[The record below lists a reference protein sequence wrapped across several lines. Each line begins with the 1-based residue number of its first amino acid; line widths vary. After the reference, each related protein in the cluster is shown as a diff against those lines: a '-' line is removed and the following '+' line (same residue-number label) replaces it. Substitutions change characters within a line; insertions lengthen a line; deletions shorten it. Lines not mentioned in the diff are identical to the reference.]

1 MTHRGKKLA
10 SPPPCP
16 AQHVSGSTL
25 SRTGPRLV
33 IVCGLPGSGKTYHA
47 KQVEHKW
54 GAVRFC
60 ADEWMDAL
68 GINLWDSKARQR
80 VENLQ
85 WSLAR
90 KILSLDR
97 SVVIEWGTWTRSERD
112 ALRTEARALGAGVEL
127 HFLDAPVQVL
137 YDRICRRKMETPAI
151 TFEDVQKWAQ
161 LFERPQRRRW
171 RSLTRRP

>member
-1 MTHRGKKLA
+1 M
-10 SPPPCP
+10 
-16 AQHVSGSTL
+16 GSEPTQD
-25 SRTGPRLV
+25 RPRLV
-33 IVCGLPGSGKTYHA
+33 IVCGLPGCGKTSHA
-47 KQVEHKW
+47 KQVEQNLP
-54 GAVRFC
+54 AIRLC

-68 GINLWDSKARQR
+68 GISLWDSKARQR
-80 VENLQ
+80 VEDLQ

-127 HFLDAPVQVL
+127 HLLDAPVEVL

-161 LFERPQRRRW
+161 LFERP
-171 RSLTRRP
+171 SEEEMALFDPPTLDEF